1 VDNPIRSQVPRDVS
15 EMLIWLFPEMKKTK
29 LRGTAVAASPK
40 LWIVSARRATLPEVQ
55 TVRI

>member
-1 VDNPIRSQVPRDVS
+1 
-15 EMLIWLFPEMKKTK
+15 MLIWLFPEMKKTK